1 MREILHGFV
10 ATVTGTASV
19 YGAEAG
25 PMYLSRTVGLV
36 GILMISAS
44 AAAQPTMARERVPAV
59 PQSLRAFVDRLYSP
73 DPAERAEAACQIGR
87 RYRDA
92 APTIA
97 ILLTMLHDDVLV
109 QRIDCNVSD
118 WLRHQANLSADALKW
133 METSPA
139 KEAADTLGEIGD
151 AAVPGLI
158 RELQH
163 ADARVRKFAAYGLGE
178 AEPRLERGRAVAA
191 LADRLVD
198 ASGDVR
204 DQSAWALGEIED
216 AAAVPALSEALHRD
230 AEARVRLR
238 AAWALGEIEHASAVP
253 ALVVTLKDPDVALRK
268 QSAWALGEIESG
280 LAVDGLVA
288 ALTDADATV
297 RRQAA
302 WALGEIEDAA
312 AVPGLSTALGTDA
325 EVMVRR
331 EAAWALGEIESRGAV
346 EPLIRALKDA
356 NFEVRKTAAWAL
368 GEIEDS
374 SALEALQAARYDVNV
389 EVRRAVADA
398 IRELRHQR

>member
-1 MREILHGFV
+1 
-10 ATVTGTASV
+10 
-19 YGAEAG
+19 
-25 PMYLSRTVGLV
+25 MYLSRTIAVLGV
-36 GILMISAS
+36 LMTAAS
-44 AAAQPTMARERVPAV
+44 AAAQPTMPRERVPAV
-59 PQSLRAFVDRLYSP
+59 PQPLRGFVDRLYSA

-87 RYRDA
+87 RHRDA
-92 APTIA
+92 APA
-97 ILLTMLHDDVLV
+97 IPVLLTMLHDEVLV
-109 QRIDCNVSD
+109 KRIDCNVSD
-118 WLRHQANLSADALKW
+118 WLRRQANLSADALKW

-163 ADARVRKFAAYGLGE
+163 ADWRVRKFAAYGLGE
-178 AEPRLERGRAVAA
+178 AEPRIERAEAVAA

-198 ASGDVR
+198 AHVDVR

-216 AAAVPALSEALHRD
+216 AAAVPALSETLHKD
-230 AEARVRLR
+230 AEHRVRLR

-253 ALVVTLKDPDVALRK
+253 ALVMTLKDPDVALRK
-268 QSAWALGEIESG
+268 QSAWALGEIESD

-288 ALTDADATV
+288 ALTDADVTV
-297 RRQAA
+297 RKQ
-302 WALGEIEDAA
+302 
-312 AVPGLSTALGTDA
+312 
-325 EVMVRR
+325 
-331 EAAWALGEIESRGAV
+331 AAWALGEIESREAV
-346 EPLIRALKDA
+346 QPLIRALKDP

-368 GEIEDS
+368 GEIEDAG
-374 SALEALQAARYDVNV
+374 ALEALQAARYDVNV